1 MKNQGES
8 RTIKDMNKKTVLN
21 IIELLKKTYPEE
33 ECSLSHTDPYH
44 LLVSVRLAAQCTDK
58 RVNMVTPALF
68 ERFPTPYDMRNA
80 DIEEVSDLIRSTGFF
95 RSKARD
101 LILCAEQLCERHDG
115 KVPDN
120 MEELLALAGVGRKS
134 ANLILGDV
142 FGQPAIVADTHCI
155 RITGRLGM
163 VTSKDPTKVEMQLR
177 AIIPPHEGNSFC
189 HRLVMHGRAVCDAR
203 KPRCEICTLAQ
214 SCRFFS
220 GASS

>member
-1 MKNQGES
+1 
-8 RTIKDMNKKTVLN
+8 MNKKTAIE
-21 IIELLKKTYPEE
+21 IIELLKKAYPEE

-68 ERFPTPYDMRNA
+68 ERFPTPFAMKDA
-80 DIEEVSDLIRSTGFF
+80 DIGEVSELIRSTGFF

-101 LILCAEQLCERHDG
+101 LILCANQLCERHDG
-115 KVPDN
+115 RVPDN

-134 ANLILGDV
+134 ANLILGDI

-177 AIIPPHEGNSFC
+177 AIIPPNEGNSFC

-203 KPRCEICTLAQ
+203 KPRCEVCTLAVH
-214 SCRFFS
+214 CRDFS
-220 GASS
+220 GV

>member
-1 MKNQGES
+1 
-8 RTIKDMNKKTVLN
+8 MNKKLALEIVN
-21 IIELLKKTYPEE
+21 ELERTYPQE
-33 ECSLSHTDPYH
+33 ECSLEHTDPYH

-68 ERFPTPYDMRNA
+68 ERFPTPQAMQSA
-80 DIEEVSDLIRSTGFF
+80 DFDEVCELVRTTGFF

-101 LILCAEQLCERHDG
+101 LILCAQQLCERHDG
-115 KVPDN
+115 KVPDT

-134 ANLILGDV
+134 ANLILGDI

-163 VTSKDPTKVEMQLR
+163 VDSKDPTKVEMQLR
-177 AIIPPHEGNSFC
+177 KIVPLDRGSSFC

-203 KPRCEICTLAQ
+203 KPKCETCTLALM
-214 SCRFFS
+214 CKYFS
-220 GASS
+220 ANPVKEL